1 MNATDKYQLPVKS
14 YRDLIVWKKSVE
26 LVQDVY
32 ELTTVFTSNER
43 FGLTSQMR
51 RCAISIPSN
60 IAEGWGRKRTGSY
73 VQFLGIASGSLAE
86 LKTQLEI
93 AFRLN
98 YCSLERRNLLEN
110 KMNELSKMLFV
121 LIQKLEKNRHE

>member
-86 LKTQLEI
+86 LTTQLEI

>member
-60 IAEGWGRKRTGSY
+60 IAEGCGRKRTGSY

-86 LKTQLEI
+86 LTTQLEI